1 MHMLLRFFYI
11 RLIKSKLKP
20 ASFGDVTEYT
30 MRVLPVDLDVLMHVN
45 NGMYFSYMDFG
56 RWDMIFR
63 NGVYD
68 KSRQQGW
75 YSVVAGETIKFKRSL
90 KLWDKFTIKTQVI
103 GHDDKYF
110 FIRQRFVKDGKIY
123 AIGMV
128 KVRFLKFA
136 GGTVSTQ
143 EVLNLFQGTNHVP
156 QVVPELSHE
165 WYTLESKYLTEA
177 T

>member
-1 MHMLLRFFYI
+1 MHMLLRFLYI
-11 RLIKSKLKP
+11 RMIKSRLKP
-20 ASFGDVTEYT
+20 SALGAVTEYT

-63 NGVYD
+63 SGVYD
-68 KSRQQGW
+68 KSRARGW

-103 GHDDKYF
+103 GYDDKYF
-110 FIRQRFVKDGKIY
+110 FIRQTFVKDNLVH

-128 KVRFLKFA
+128 KVRFLKFS

-143 EVLNLFQGTNHVP
+143 EVLDLFKENTEIP
-156 QVVPELSHE
+156 QRVGELANE
-165 WYTLESKYLTEA
+165 WYNMESKYLIEA
-177 T
+177 